1 VPLKEW
7 LVKIDPEFQHSKG
20 EKMTS
25 QKDFSQYET
34 VVELLLQNGFE
45 GMGKAMELI
54 LNEAMQMQR
63 SQVLK
68 AGAYERSPERVG
80 YANGYKPKKVH
91 SRVGV
96 LELQVPQVRGEVEF
110 YPTCLERGVR
120 SERALCMSVAEMY
133 LEGVSTRRVRD
144 ILQEMNGM
152 DISSQ
157 QVSRMTAKLDTELE
171 AWRQRSLGQMEYVIL
186 DAKYEKVRVDGI
198 SRDVA
203 ILVAIGVR
211 ADDGRRTLLGV
222 SVSLSEAEVHW
233 RSFLE
238 SLNLRGLHGIRMIT
252 SDDHSGLRAALRAVW
267 PSVQWQRCQFHL
279 QQNAGHYVSKIE
291 MRAEVAEDIRAIFNA
306 RDLTDAQAQLKT
318 IVAKYTKTAPDLSR
332 WMENNIQEGLT
343 VFALPS
349 AHRKKMRTSNV
360 CERLNQ
366 EIERRTS
373 KIGIFP
379 NQASLLR
386 LVTALLMDKS
396 EEWETSNVYINM
408 KAE

>member
-1 VPLKEW
+1 
-7 LVKIDPEFQHSKG
+7 
-20 EKMTS
+20 
-25 QKDFSQYET
+25 
-34 VVELLLQNGFE
+34 
-45 GMGKAMELI
+45 
-54 LNEAMQMQR
+54 
-63 SQVLK
+63 
-68 AGAYERSPERVG
+68 
-80 YANGYKPKKVH
+80 
-91 SRVGV
+91 
-96 LELQVPQVRGEVEF
+96 
-110 YPTCLERGVR
+110 
-120 SERALCMSVAEMY
+120 
-133 LEGVSTRRVRD
+133 
-144 ILQEMNGM
+144 MNGM

-238 SLNLRGLHGIRMIT
+238 SLNQRGLHGIRMIT